1 MLHASYQSH
10 IGTDGYIAPDARPD
24 DGVIWL
30 LVIRAG
36 ASRSQLLQVKSL
48 IIINNNKLK
57 RNGKNVCVVHSS
69 RLQFYSIFHIICI
82 F

>member
-1 MLHASYQSH
+1 MVHANYQSH

-36 ASRSQLLQVKSL
+36 ASRSQLLQVK
-48 IIINNNKLK
+48 IFNEPIQ
-57 RNGKNVCVVHSS
+57 VH
-69 RLQFYSIFHIICI
+69 FFK
-82 F
+82 

>member
-24 DGVIWL
+24 DGIIWL

-36 ASRSQLLQVKSL
+36 ASRSQLLQVVLYSL
-48 IIINNNKLK
+48 NENLFYLNNIYLSAQRATKMNIVEQFL
-57 RNGKNVCVVHSS
+57 
-69 RLQFYSIFHIICI
+69 LQSFIL
-82 F
+82 